1 MIKMKTKNLK
11 KQLISQ
17 FYYKN
22 IPAFTLAIFAA
33 VVGGSLNLILSWII
47 KQLIDTAAGEANA
60 LPLLT
65 LLKIS
70 GGFLLLCALAFLL
83 RYLSFPY
90 YIRRAMCQYK
100 EFALQKL
107 LGKSISSFRDE
118 STATYLSALSNDAT
132 SIETDYL
139 EQQFDLL
146 TKILTFVGAL
156 ALMLWYSPLLT
167 LIAFAITLLPLAASI
182 LTGNKLAPVEKKVS
196 TANAKFTAALNE
208 CLSGFSVIKSFQA
221 EKEIFNFFLR
231 SNRELEDEKFSKR
244 RLKTLVG
251 MIGALAGI
259 FAQLGVFIA
268 GTWLVLSTHAL
279 TGGTVILFVNL
290 MNFVI
295 DPIATLPGL
304 LASRRVAK
312 GLMGKLA
319 EALEKNPTAE
329 GHRDINELK
338 EGLRLDNLSFAY
350 EEGKDVLHNLS
361 AQFEAGKAYAVVG
374 GSGSGKSTLLHLLMA
389 GNTGYQGQI
398 FFDDTELR
406 DLSTSSLYHLISTI
420 QQNVFV
426 FNASIRDNVTMFRDF
441 PQAELDKAIH
451 SAHLDE
457 LIDRRGEDSL
467 CGENGSALS
476 GGEKQRISIARSL
489 LKQTRLLL
497 ADEATSSLDAQTA
510 HQVTSD
516 ILDLQGITRI
526 IVTHTLEE
534 ALMKRYD
541 GILVLKD
548 GRIEE
553 SGRFEDLM
561 AARGYFYAL
570 FTLAQ

>member
-11 KQLISQ
+11 KQLIGQ
-17 FYYKN
+17 FYNKN
-22 IPAFTLAIFAA
+22 IPAFTLAILAA

-83 RYLSFPY
+83 RYLSLPF

-182 LTGNKLAPVEKKVS
+182 LTGNKLTPVEKKVS
-196 TANAKFTAALNE
+196 SANANFTAALNE

-221 EKEIFNFFLR
+221 EKEIFNFFVR
-231 SNRELEDEKFSKR
+231 SNRELEDKKFSKR

-268 GTWLVLSTHAL
+268 GTWLVLSTHSL

-304 LASRRVAK
+304 LASRRAAK

-319 EALEKNPTAE
+319 IALEKNPTAE
-329 GHRDINELK
+329 GHRDISELK
-338 EGLRLDNLSFAY
+338 EGLRLDKLSFAY
-350 EEGKDVLHNLS
+350 EEGKDVLHQVS
-361 AQFEAGKAYAVVG
+361 AKFEAGKAYAVVG

-457 LIDRRGEDSL
+457 LIERRGEDSL
-467 CGENGSALS
+467 CGENGNALS

-489 LKQTRLLL
+489 LKQTKLLL

>member
-11 KQLISQ
+11 KQLIGQ
-17 FYYKN
+17 FYNKN
-22 IPAFTLAIFAA
+22 IPAFTLAILAA

-83 RYLSFPY
+83 RYLSLPF

-146 TKILTFVGAL
+146 TKVLTFVGAL
-156 ALMLWYSPLLT
+156 TLMLWYSPLLT

-182 LTGNKLAPVEKKVS
+182 LTGNKLTPVEKKVS
-196 TANAKFTAALNE
+196 SANANFTAALNE

-221 EKEIFNFFLR
+221 EKEIFNFFVR
-231 SNRELEDEKFSKR
+231 SNRELEDKKFSKR

-268 GTWLVLSTHAL
+268 GTWLVLSTHSL

-304 LASRRVAK
+304 LASRRAAK

-329 GHRDINELK
+329 GHRDISELK
-338 EGLRLDNLSFAY
+338 EGLRLDKLSFAY
-350 EEGKDVLHNLS
+350 EEGKDVLHQLS
-361 AQFEAGKAYAVVG
+361 AKFEAGKAYAVVG

-426 FNASIRDNVTMFRDF
+426 FKASIRDNVTMFRDF

-457 LIDRRGEDSL
+457 LIERRGEDSL
-467 CGENGSALS
+467 CGENGNALS

-489 LKQTRLLL
+489 LKQTKLLL

>member
-22 IPAFTLAIFAA
+22 IPAFILAIFAA

-83 RYLSFPY
+83 RYISFPY

-304 LASRRVAK
+304 LASRRAAK

-338 EGLRLDNLSFAY
+338 EGLRLDDLSFAY
-350 EEGKDVLHNLS
+350 EEGKDVLHHLS
-361 AQFEAGKAYAVVG
+361 ARFEAGKAYAVVG

>member
-11 KQLISQ
+11 KQLIGQ
-17 FYYKN
+17 FYNKN
-22 IPAFTLAIFAA
+22 IPAFTLAILAA

-83 RYLSFPY
+83 RYLSLPF

-146 TKILTFVGAL
+146 TKVLTFVGAL
-156 ALMLWYSPLLT
+156 TLMLWYSPLLT

-182 LTGNKLAPVEKKVS
+182 LTGNKLTPVEKKVS
-196 TANAKFTAALNE
+196 SANANFTAALNE

-221 EKEIFNFFLR
+221 EKEIFNFFVR
-231 SNRELEDEKFSKR
+231 SNRELEDKKFSKR

-304 LASRRVAK
+304 LASRRAAK

-329 GHRDINELK
+329 GHRDISELK
-338 EGLRLDNLSFAY
+338 EGLRLDKLSFAY
-350 EEGKDVLHNLS
+350 EEGKDVLHQLS
-361 AQFEAGKAYAVVG
+361 AKFEAGKAYAVVG

-457 LIDRRGEDSL
+457 LIERRGEDSL
-467 CGENGSALS
+467 CGENGNALS

-489 LKQTRLLL
+489 LKQTKLLL

>member
-83 RYLSFPY
+83 RYLSIPF

-182 LTGNKLAPVEKKVS
+182 LTGNKLTPVEKRVS

-304 LASRRVAK
+304 LASRRATK

-319 EALEKNPTAE
+319 EALEKNPTAD
-329 GHRDINELK
+329 GHCDIKELK

-350 EEGKDVLHNLS
+350 EESKDVLHNLS

-457 LIDRRGEDSL
+457 LIERRGEDSL
-467 CGENGSALS
+467 CGENGNALS

-489 LKQTRLLL
+489 LKQTKLLL

>member
-17 FYYKN
+17 FYHKN
-22 IPAFTLAIFAA
+22 LPAFTLAIFAA

-304 LASRRVAK
+304 LASCRAAK

-319 EALEKNPTAE
+319 EALEKNPTAD
-329 GHRDINELK
+329 GHCDIKELK

-350 EEGKDVLHNLS
+350 EESKDVLHHLS

-457 LIDRRGEDSL
+457 LIERRGEDSL
-467 CGENGSALS
+467 CGENGNALS

-489 LKQTRLLL
+489 LKQTKLLL

>member
-11 KQLISQ
+11 KQLIGQ
-17 FYYKN
+17 FYHKN
-22 IPAFTLAIFAA
+22 IPAFTLAILAA

-83 RYLSFPY
+83 RYLSLPF

-146 TKILTFVGAL
+146 TKVLTFVGAL
-156 ALMLWYSPLLT
+156 TLMLWYSPLLT

-182 LTGNKLAPVEKKVS
+182 LTGNKLTPVEKKVS
-196 TANAKFTAALNE
+196 SANANFTAALNE

-221 EKEIFNFFLR
+221 EKEIFNFFVR
-231 SNRELEDEKFSKR
+231 SNRELEDKKFSKR

-268 GTWLVLSTHAL
+268 GTWLVLSTHSL

-304 LASRRVAK
+304 LASRRAAK

-329 GHRDINELK
+329 GHRDISELK
-338 EGLRLDNLSFAY
+338 EGLRLDKLSFAY
-350 EEGKDVLHNLS
+350 EEGKDVLHQLS
-361 AQFEAGKAYAVVG
+361 AKFEAGKAYAVVG

-457 LIDRRGEDSL
+457 LIERRGEDSL
-467 CGENGSALS
+467 CGENGNALS

-489 LKQTRLLL
+489 LKQTKLLL

-561 AARGYFYAL
+561 AARGYFCAL

>member
-11 KQLISQ
+11 KQLIGQ
-17 FYYKN
+17 FYNKN

-83 RYLSFPY
+83 RYLSLPF

-146 TKILTFVGAL
+146 TKVLTFVGAL
-156 ALMLWYSPLLT
+156 TLMLWYSPLLT

-182 LTGNKLAPVEKKVS
+182 LTGNKLTPVEKKVS
-196 TANAKFTAALNE
+196 SANANFTAALNE

-221 EKEIFNFFLR
+221 EKEIFNFFVR
-231 SNRELEDEKFSKR
+231 SNRELEDKKFSKR

-268 GTWLVLSTHAL
+268 GTWLVLSTHSL

-304 LASRRVAK
+304 LASRRAAK

-329 GHRDINELK
+329 GHRDISELK
-338 EGLRLDNLSFAY
+338 EGLRLDKLSFAY
-350 EEGKDVLHNLS
+350 EEGKDVLHQLS
-361 AQFEAGKAYAVVG
+361 AKFEAGKAYAVVG

-457 LIDRRGEDSL
+457 LIERRGEDSL
-467 CGENGSALS
+467 CGENGNALS

-489 LKQTRLLL
+489 LKQTKLLL

>member
-83 RYLSFPY
+83 RYISFPY

-304 LASRRVAK
+304 LASRRAAK

-338 EGLRLDNLSFAY
+338 EGLRLDDLSFAY
-350 EEGKDVLHNLS
+350 EEGKDVLHHLS
-361 AQFEAGKAYAVVG
+361 ARFEAGKAYAVVG

-441 PQAELDKAIH
+441 PQSELDKAIH

>member
-11 KQLISQ
+11 KQLIGQ
-17 FYYKN
+17 FYHKN
-22 IPAFTLAIFAA
+22 IPAFTLAILAA

-83 RYLSFPY
+83 RYLSLPF

-146 TKILTFVGAL
+146 TKVLTFVGAL
-156 ALMLWYSPLLT
+156 TLMLWYSPLLT

-182 LTGNKLAPVEKKVS
+182 LTGNKLTPVEKKVS
-196 TANAKFTAALNE
+196 SANANFTAALNE

-221 EKEIFNFFLR
+221 EKEIFNFFVR
-231 SNRELEDEKFSKR
+231 SNRELEDKKFSKR

-268 GTWLVLSTHAL
+268 GTWLVLSTHSL

-304 LASRRVAK
+304 LASRRAAK

-329 GHRDINELK
+329 GHRDISELK
-338 EGLRLDNLSFAY
+338 EGLRLDKLSFAY
-350 EEGKDVLHNLS
+350 EEGKDVLHQLS
-361 AQFEAGKAYAVVG
+361 AKFEAGKAYAVVG

-457 LIDRRGEDSL
+457 LIERRGEDSL
-467 CGENGSALS
+467 CGENGNALS

-489 LKQTRLLL
+489 LKQTKLLL

-541 GILVLKD
+541 RILVLKD

>member
-11 KQLISQ
+11 KQLIGQ
-17 FYYKN
+17 FYHKN
-22 IPAFTLAIFAA
+22 IPAFTLAILAA

-83 RYLSFPY
+83 RYLSLPF

-146 TKILTFVGAL
+146 TKVLTFVGAL
-156 ALMLWYSPLLT
+156 TLMLWYSPLLT

-182 LTGNKLAPVEKKVS
+182 LTGNKLTSVEKKVS
-196 TANAKFTAALNE
+196 SANANFTAALNE

-221 EKEIFNFFLR
+221 EKEIFNFFVR
-231 SNRELEDEKFSKR
+231 SNRELEDKKFSKR

-268 GTWLVLSTHAL
+268 GTWLVLSTHSL

-304 LASRRVAK
+304 LASRRAAK

-329 GHRDINELK
+329 GHRDISELK
-338 EGLRLDNLSFAY
+338 EGLRLDKLSFAY
-350 EEGKDVLHNLS
+350 EEGKDVLHQLS
-361 AQFEAGKAYAVVG
+361 AKFEAGKAYAVVG

-406 DLSTSSLYHLISTI
+406 DLSTSSLYNLISTI

-457 LIDRRGEDSL
+457 LIERRGEDSL
-467 CGENGSALS
+467 CGENGNALS

-489 LKQTRLLL
+489 LKQTKLLL

>member
-304 LASRRVAK
+304 LASRRAAK

-319 EALEKNPTAE
+319 EALEKNPTTE
-329 GHRDINELK
+329 GHRDIKELK
-338 EGLRLDNLSFAY
+338 KGLRLDDLSFAY
-350 EEGKDVLHNLS
+350 EEGKDVLHHLS
-361 AQFEAGKAYAVVG
+361 ARFEAGKAYAVVG

-441 PQAELDKAIH
+441 PQAELDRAIH

-457 LIDRRGEDSL
+457 LIERRGEDSL

>member
-11 KQLISQ
+11 KQLIGQ
-17 FYYKN
+17 FYNKN
-22 IPAFTLAIFAA
+22 IPAFTLAILAA

-83 RYLSFPY
+83 RYLSLPF

-146 TKILTFVGAL
+146 TKVLTFVGAL
-156 ALMLWYSPLLT
+156 TLMLWYSPLLT

-182 LTGNKLAPVEKKVS
+182 LTGNKLTPVEKKVS
-196 TANAKFTAALNE
+196 SANANFTAALNE

-221 EKEIFNFFLR
+221 EKEIFNFFVR
-231 SNRELEDEKFSKR
+231 SNRELEDKKFSKR

-268 GTWLVLSTHAL
+268 GTWLVLSTHSL

-304 LASRRVAK
+304 LASRRAAK

-329 GHRDINELK
+329 GHRDISELK
-338 EGLRLDNLSFAY
+338 EGLRLDKLSFAY
-350 EEGKDVLHNLS
+350 EEGKDVLHQLS
-361 AQFEAGKAYAVVG
+361 AKFEAGKAYAVVG

-457 LIDRRGEDSL
+457 LIERRGEDSL
-467 CGENGSALS
+467 CGENGNALS

>member
-11 KQLISQ
+11 KQLIGQ
-17 FYYKN
+17 FYHKN
-22 IPAFTLAIFAA
+22 IPAFTLAILAA

-83 RYLSFPY
+83 RYLSLPS

-146 TKILTFVGAL
+146 TKVLTFVGAL
-156 ALMLWYSPLLT
+156 TLMLWYSPLLT

-182 LTGNKLAPVEKKVS
+182 LTGNKLTPVEKKVS
-196 TANAKFTAALNE
+196 SANANFTAALNE

-221 EKEIFNFFLR
+221 EKEIFNFFVR
-231 SNRELEDEKFSKR
+231 SNRELEDKKFSKR

-304 LASRRVAK
+304 LASRRAAK

-338 EGLRLDNLSFAY
+338 EGLRLDDLSFAY
-350 EEGKDVLHNLS
+350 EEGKDVLHHLS
-361 AQFEAGKAYAVVG
+361 ARFEAGKAYAVVG

>member
-70 GGFLLLCALAFLL
+70 SGFLLLCALAFLL

-304 LASRRVAK
+304 LASRRAAK

-338 EGLRLDNLSFAY
+338 EGLRLDDLSFAY
-350 EEGKDVLHNLS
+350 EEGKDVLHHLS
-361 AQFEAGKAYAVVG
+361 ARFEAGKAYAVVG

>member
-1 MIKMKTKNLK
+1 MIKMETKNLK
-11 KQLISQ
+11 KQLVSQ
-17 FYYKN
+17 FYHKN
-22 IPAFTLAIFAA
+22 IPAFTLAIFASI
-33 VVGGSLNLILSWII
+33 VGGSLNLILSWII

-83 RYLSFPY
+83 RYLSIPF

-182 LTGNKLAPVEKKVS
+182 LTGNKLTPVEKRVS

-304 LASRRVAK
+304 LASRRAAK

-350 EEGKDVLHNLS
+350 EEGKDVLHQLS
-361 AQFEAGKAYAVVG
+361 AKFEAGKAYAVVG

-457 LIDRRGEDSL
+457 LIERRGEDSL

>member
-11 KQLISQ
+11 KQLIGQ
-17 FYYKN
+17 FYHKN
-22 IPAFTLAIFAA
+22 IPSFTLAILAA

-83 RYLSFPY
+83 RYLSLPF

-146 TKILTFVGAL
+146 TKVLTFVGAL
-156 ALMLWYSPLLT
+156 TLMLWYSPLLT

-182 LTGNKLAPVEKKVS
+182 LTGNKLTPVEKRVS

-231 SNRELEDEKFSKR
+231 SNRELEDKKFSKR

-304 LASRRVAK
+304 LASRRAAK

-350 EEGKDVLHNLS
+350 EEGKDVLHHLS
-361 AQFEAGKAYAVVG
+361 ARFEAGKAYAVVG

-457 LIDRRGEDSL
+457 LIERRGEDSL

>member
-11 KQLISQ
+11 KQLIGQ
-17 FYYKN
+17 FYNKN
-22 IPAFTLAIFAA
+22 IPAFTLAILAA

-83 RYLSFPY
+83 RYLSLPS

-146 TKILTFVGAL
+146 TKVLTFVGAL
-156 ALMLWYSPLLT
+156 TLMLWYSPLLT

-182 LTGNKLAPVEKKVS
+182 LTGNKLTPVEKKVS
-196 TANAKFTAALNE
+196 SANANFTAALNE

-221 EKEIFNFFLR
+221 EKEIFNFFVR
-231 SNRELEDEKFSKR
+231 SNRELEDKKFSKR

-268 GTWLVLSTHAL
+268 GTWLVLSTHSL

-304 LASRRVAK
+304 LASRRAAK

-329 GHRDINELK
+329 GHRDISELK
-338 EGLRLDNLSFAY
+338 EGLRLDKLSFAY
-350 EEGKDVLHNLS
+350 EEGKDVLHQLS
-361 AQFEAGKAYAVVG
+361 AKFEAGKAYAVVG

-457 LIDRRGEDSL
+457 LIERRGEDSL
-467 CGENGSALS
+467 CGENGNALS

-489 LKQTRLLL
+489 LKQTKLLL

>member
-11 KQLISQ
+11 KQLIGQ
-17 FYYKN
+17 FYNKN
-22 IPAFTLAIFAA
+22 IPAFTLAILAA

-83 RYLSFPY
+83 RYLSLPF

-182 LTGNKLAPVEKKVS
+182 LTGNKLTPVEKKVS
-196 TANAKFTAALNE
+196 SANANFTAALNE

-221 EKEIFNFFLR
+221 EKEIFNFFVR
-231 SNRELEDEKFSKR
+231 SNRELEDKKFSKR

-268 GTWLVLSTHAL
+268 GTWLVLSTHSL

-304 LASRRVAK
+304 LASRRAAK

-329 GHRDINELK
+329 GHRDISELK
-338 EGLRLDNLSFAY
+338 EGLRLDKLSFAY
-350 EEGKDVLHNLS
+350 EEGKDVLHQVS
-361 AQFEAGKAYAVVG
+361 AKFEAGKAYAVVG

-457 LIDRRGEDSL
+457 LIERRGEDSL
-467 CGENGSALS
+467 CGENGNALS

-489 LKQTRLLL
+489 LKQTKLLL

>member
-182 LTGNKLAPVEKKVS
+182 LTGNKLAPVEKKDS

-304 LASRRVAK
+304 LASRRAAK

-329 GHRDINELK
+329 GHRDINELR
-338 EGLRLDNLSFAY
+338 EGLRLDDLSFAY
-350 EEGKDVLHNLS
+350 EEGKDVLHHLS
-361 AQFEAGKAYAVVG
+361 ARFEAGKAYAVVG

>member
-11 KQLISQ
+11 KQLIGQ
-17 FYYKN
+17 FYNKN
-22 IPAFTLAIFAA
+22 IPAFTLAILAA

-83 RYLSFPY
+83 RYLSLPF

-146 TKILTFVGAL
+146 TKVLTFVGAL
-156 ALMLWYSPLLT
+156 TLMLWYSPLLT

-182 LTGNKLAPVEKKVS
+182 LTGNKLTPVEKKVS
-196 TANAKFTAALNE
+196 SANANFTAALNE

-221 EKEIFNFFLR
+221 EKEIFNFFVR
-231 SNRELEDEKFSKR
+231 SNRELEDKKFSKR

-268 GTWLVLSTHAL
+268 GTWLVLSTHSL

-304 LASRRVAK
+304 LASRRAAK

-329 GHRDINELK
+329 GHRDISELK
-338 EGLRLDNLSFAY
+338 EGLRLDKLSFAY
-350 EEGKDVLHNLS
+350 EEGKDVLHQLS
-361 AQFEAGKAYAVVG
+361 AKFEAGKAYAVVG
-374 GSGSGKSTLLHLLMA
+374 GSGSGKTTLLHLLMA

-457 LIDRRGEDSL
+457 LIERRGEDSL
-467 CGENGSALS
+467 CGENGNALS

-489 LKQTRLLL
+489 LKQTKLLL

>member
-11 KQLISQ
+11 KQLIGQ
-17 FYYKN
+17 FYHKN
-22 IPAFTLAIFAA
+22 IPAFTLAILAA

-83 RYLSFPY
+83 RYLSLPF

-146 TKILTFVGAL
+146 TKVLTFVGAL
-156 ALMLWYSPLLT
+156 TLMLWYSPLLT

-182 LTGNKLAPVEKKVS
+182 LTGNKLTPVEKKVS
-196 TANAKFTAALNE
+196 SANANFTAALNE

-221 EKEIFNFFLR
+221 EKEIFNFFVR
-231 SNRELEDEKFSKR
+231 SNRELEDKKFSKR

-268 GTWLVLSTHAL
+268 GTWLVLSTHSL

-304 LASRRVAK
+304 LASRRAAK

-329 GHRDINELK
+329 GHRDISELK
-338 EGLRLDNLSFAY
+338 EGLRLDKLSFAY
-350 EEGKDVLHNLS
+350 EEGKDVLHQLS
-361 AQFEAGKAYAVVG
+361 AKFEAGKAYAVVG

-406 DLSTSSLYHLISTI
+406 DLSTSSLYNLISTI

-441 PQAELDKAIH
+441 PQAELDRAIH

>member
-83 RYLSFPY
+83 RYLSIPF

-196 TANAKFTAALNE
+196 AANAKFTAALNE

-304 LASRRVAK
+304 LASRRAAK

-319 EALEKNPTAE
+319 EALEKNPTAD
-329 GHRDINELK
+329 GHCDIKELK

-350 EEGKDVLHNLS
+350 EESKDVLHNLS

-441 PQAELDKAIH
+441 PQAELDRAIH

-489 LKQTRLLL
+489 LKQTKLLL

>member
-11 KQLISQ
+11 KQLIGQ
-17 FYYKN
+17 FYHKN
-22 IPAFTLAIFAA
+22 IPAFTLAILAA

-83 RYLSFPY
+83 RYLSLPF

-146 TKILTFVGAL
+146 TKVLTFVGAL
-156 ALMLWYSPLLT
+156 TLMLWYSPLLT

-182 LTGNKLAPVEKKVS
+182 LTGNKLTPVEKKVS
-196 TANAKFTAALNE
+196 SANANFTAALNE

-221 EKEIFNFFLR
+221 EKEIFNFFVR
-231 SNRELEDEKFSKR
+231 SNRELEDKKFSKR

-268 GTWLVLSTHAL
+268 GTWLVLSTHSL

-304 LASRRVAK
+304 LASRRAAK

-329 GHRDINELK
+329 GHRDISELK
-338 EGLRLDNLSFAY
+338 EGLRLDKLSFAY
-350 EEGKDVLHNLS
+350 EEGKDVLHQLS
-361 AQFEAGKAYAVVG
+361 AKFEAGKAYAVVG

-457 LIDRRGEDSL
+457 LIERRGEDSL
-467 CGENGSALS
+467 CGENGNALS

-489 LKQTRLLL
+489 LKQTKLLL

-541 GILVLKD
+541 GILILKD

>member
-83 RYLSFPY
+83 RYLSIPF

-304 LASRRVAK
+304 LASRRAAK

-319 EALEKNPTAE
+319 EALEKNPTAD
-329 GHRDINELK
+329 GHCDIKELK

-350 EEGKDVLHNLS
+350 EESKDVLHNLS

-441 PQAELDKAIH
+441 PQAELDRAIH

-489 LKQTRLLL
+489 LKQTKLLL

>member
-182 LTGNKLAPVEKKVS
+182 LTGNKLAPVEKK
-196 TANAKFTAALNE
+196 
-208 CLSGFSVIKSFQA
+208 SFY
-221 EKEIFNFFLR
+221 
-231 SNRELEDEKFSKR
+231 RERK
-244 RLKTLVG
+244 V
-251 MIGALAGI
+251 
-259 FAQLGVFIA
+259 
-268 GTWLVLSTHAL
+268 
-279 TGGTVILFVNL
+279 
-290 MNFVI
+290 
-295 DPIATLPGL
+295 
-304 LASRRVAK
+304 
-312 GLMGKLA
+312 
-319 EALEKNPTAE
+319 
-329 GHRDINELK
+329 
-338 EGLRLDNLSFAY
+338 Y
-350 EEGKDVLHNLS
+350 
-361 AQFEAGKAYAVVG
+361 
-374 GSGSGKSTLLHLLMA
+374 
-389 GNTGYQGQI
+389 
-398 FFDDTELR
+398 
-406 DLSTSSLYHLISTI
+406 SSS
-420 QQNVFV
+420 
-426 FNASIRDNVTMFRDF
+426 
-441 PQAELDKAIH
+441 E
-451 SAHLDE
+451 
-457 LIDRRGEDSL
+457 
-467 CGENGSALS
+467 
-476 GGEKQRISIARSL
+476 
-489 LKQTRLLL
+489 
-497 ADEATSSLDAQTA
+497 
-510 HQVTSD
+510 
-516 ILDLQGITRI
+516 
-526 IVTHTLEE
+526 
-534 ALMKRYD
+534 
-541 GILVLKD
+541 
-548 GRIEE
+548 
-553 SGRFEDLM
+553 
-561 AARGYFYAL
+561 
-570 FTLAQ
+570 

>member
-70 GGFLLLCALAFLL
+70 GGFLLLCTLAFLL

-167 LIAFAITLLPLAASI
+167 LIAFAITLLPLVASI
-182 LTGNKLAPVEKKVS
+182 LTGNKLTPVEKRVS

-304 LASRRVAK
+304 LASRRAAK

-338 EGLRLDNLSFAY
+338 EGLRLDDLSFAY
-350 EEGKDVLHNLS
+350 EEGKDVLHHLS
-361 AQFEAGKAYAVVG
+361 ARFEAGKAYAVVG

>member
-1 MIKMKTKNLK
+1 MIKMETKNLK
-11 KQLISQ
+11 KQLVSQ
-17 FYYKN
+17 FYHKN
-22 IPAFTLAIFAA
+22 IPAFTLAIFASI
-33 VVGGSLNLILSWII
+33 VGGSLNLILSWII

-83 RYLSFPY
+83 RYLSIPF

-182 LTGNKLAPVEKKVS
+182 LTGNKLTPVEKRVS

-304 LASRRVAK
+304 LASRRAAK

-350 EEGKDVLHNLS
+350 EEGKDVLHHLS
-361 AQFEAGKAYAVVG
+361 ARFEAGKAYAVVG

-441 PQAELDKAIH
+441 PQAELDRAIH

-457 LIDRRGEDSL
+457 LIERRGEDSL

>member
-182 LTGNKLAPVEKKVS
+182 LTGNKLAPVEKKIS

-304 LASRRVAK
+304 LASRRAAK

-329 GHRDINELK
+329 GHRDINELR
-338 EGLRLDNLSFAY
+338 EGLRLDDLSFAY
-350 EEGKDVLHNLS
+350 EEGKDVLHHLS
-361 AQFEAGKAYAVVG
+361 ARFEAGKAYAVVG

>member
-1 MIKMKTKNLK
+1 MIKMETKNLK
-11 KQLISQ
+11 KQLVSQ
-17 FYYKN
+17 FYHKN
-22 IPAFTLAIFAA
+22 IPAFTLAIFASI
-33 VVGGSLNLILSWII
+33 VGGSLNLILSWII

-83 RYLSFPY
+83 RYLSIPF

-182 LTGNKLAPVEKKVS
+182 LTGNKLTPVEKRVS

-304 LASRRVAK
+304 LASRRAAK

-350 EEGKDVLHNLS
+350 EEGKDVLHHLS
-361 AQFEAGKAYAVVG
+361 ARFEAGKAYAVVG

-441 PQAELDKAIH
+441 PQAELDRAIH

-457 LIDRRGEDSL
+457 LIERRGEDSL

-561 AARGYFYAL
+561 AARGYFCAL

>member
-11 KQLISQ
+11 KQLIGQ
-17 FYYKN
+17 FYHKN
-22 IPAFTLAIFAA
+22 IPAFTLAILAA

-83 RYLSFPY
+83 RYLSLPF

-146 TKILTFVGAL
+146 TKVLTFVGAL
-156 ALMLWYSPLLT
+156 TLMLWYSPLLT

-182 LTGNKLAPVEKKVS
+182 LTGNKLTPVEKKVS
-196 TANAKFTAALNE
+196 SANANFTAALNE

-221 EKEIFNFFLR
+221 EKEIFNFFVR
-231 SNRELEDEKFSKR
+231 SNRELEDKKFSKR

-268 GTWLVLSTHAL
+268 GTWLVLSTHSL

-304 LASRRVAK
+304 LASRRAAK

-329 GHRDINELK
+329 GHRDISELK
-338 EGLRLDNLSFAY
+338 EGLRLDKLSFAY
-350 EEGKDVLHNLS
+350 EEGKDVLHQLS
-361 AQFEAGKAYAVVG
+361 AKFEAGKAYAVVG

-457 LIDRRGEDSL
+457 LIERRGEDSL
-467 CGENGSALS
+467 CGENGNALS

-489 LKQTRLLL
+489 LKQTKLLL

>member
-11 KQLISQ
+11 KQLIGQ
-17 FYYKN
+17 FYNKN
-22 IPAFTLAIFAA
+22 IPAFTLAILAA

-83 RYLSFPY
+83 RYLSLPF

-146 TKILTFVGAL
+146 TKFLTFVGAL
-156 ALMLWYSPLLT
+156 TLMLWYSPLLT

-182 LTGNKLAPVEKKVS
+182 LTGNKLTPVEKKVS
-196 TANAKFTAALNE
+196 SANANFTAALNE

-221 EKEIFNFFLR
+221 EKEIFNFFVR
-231 SNRELEDEKFSKR
+231 SNRELEDKKFSKR

-268 GTWLVLSTHAL
+268 GTWLVLSTHSL

-304 LASRRVAK
+304 LASRRAAK

-329 GHRDINELK
+329 GHRDISELK
-338 EGLRLDNLSFAY
+338 EGLRLDKLSFAY
-350 EEGKDVLHNLS
+350 EEGKDVLHQLS
-361 AQFEAGKAYAVVG
+361 AKFEAGKAYAVVG

-457 LIDRRGEDSL
+457 LIERRGEDSL
-467 CGENGSALS
+467 CGENGNALS

-489 LKQTRLLL
+489 LKQTKLLL

>member
-304 LASRRVAK
+304 LASRRAAK

-329 GHRDINELK
+329 GHRDINELR
-338 EGLRLDNLSFAY
+338 EGLRLDDLSFAY
-350 EEGKDVLHNLS
+350 EEGKDVLHHLS
-361 AQFEAGKAYAVVG
+361 ARFEAGKAYAVVG

>member
-11 KQLISQ
+11 KQLIGQ
-17 FYYKN
+17 FYNKN
-22 IPAFTLAIFAA
+22 IPAFTLAILAA

-83 RYLSFPY
+83 RYLSLPF

-146 TKILTFVGAL
+146 TKVLTFVGAL
-156 ALMLWYSPLLT
+156 TLMLWYSPLLT

-182 LTGNKLAPVEKKVS
+182 LTGNKLTPVEKKVS
-196 TANAKFTAALNE
+196 SANANFTAALNE

-221 EKEIFNFFLR
+221 EKEIFNFFVR
-231 SNRELEDEKFSKR
+231 SNRELEDKKFSKR

-268 GTWLVLSTHAL
+268 GTWLVLSTHSL

-304 LASRRVAK
+304 LASRRAAK

-329 GHRDINELK
+329 GHRDISELK
-338 EGLRLDNLSFAY
+338 EGLRLDKLSFAY
-350 EEGKDVLHNLS
+350 EEGKDVLHQLS
-361 AQFEAGKAYAVVG
+361 AKFEAGKAYAVVG

-457 LIDRRGEDSL
+457 LIERRGEDSL

>member
-290 MNFVI
+290 MNFII

-304 LASRRVAK
+304 LASRRAAK

-338 EGLRLDNLSFAY
+338 EGLRLDDLSFAY
-350 EEGKDVLHNLS
+350 EEGKDVLHHLS
-361 AQFEAGKAYAVVG
+361 ARFEAGKAYAVVG